1 MQQYYYWDYTIG
13 VAFAALVFFA
23 GAGAANFAAPATSSP
38 NSTYAIGPGPGV
50 HGLGS
55 LVGGNELL
63 TESSESFGPAAT
75 VAASEA
81 TWVVDAI
88 HAASG
93 NATPAAQNRTS
104 LYAIDP

>member
-1 MQQYYYWDYTIG
+1 MQQYYYWDYTVG

-55 LVGGNELL
+55 LVGGS
-63 TESSESFGPAAT
+63 ESSESFGPAGM

-81 TWVVDAI
+81 TLVVDAI
-88 HAASG
+88 HVANG